1 MRLFKK
7 NPIKRILAFLQGE
20 SGILM
25 EIKVMQ
31 TAPLKEFISSAIS
44 VLMHSKINRKN

>member
-7 NPIKRILAFLQGE
+7 NPIQRILAFLQGE
-20 SGILM
+20 SRIFM

-31 TAPLKEFISSAIS
+31 TAPLKEFINSAMS
-44 VLMHSKINRKN
+44 VFMQSKINRKG